1 MTEAEIRHQ
10 LRNWI
15 IGRAKEKPAELTD
28 ETPVLASGIL
38 SSLDVV
44 ELILFVE
51 QLRGDEVS
59 LETLEPESIRNVNA
73 IYQTFFQH

>member
-1 MTEAEIRHQ
+1 MTESEIRDQ

-15 IGRAKEKPAELTD
+15 FRRAKEKPDELTD
-28 ETPVLASGIL
+28 ETPVLASGLL

-59 LETLEPESIRNVNA
+59 LETLEPESIRNVNS
-73 IYQTFFQH
+73 IYQTFFER